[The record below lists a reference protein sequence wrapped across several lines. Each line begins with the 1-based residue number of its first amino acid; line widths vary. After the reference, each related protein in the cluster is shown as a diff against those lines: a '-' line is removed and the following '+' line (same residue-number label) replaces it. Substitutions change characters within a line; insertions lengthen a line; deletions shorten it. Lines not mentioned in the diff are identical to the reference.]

1 MGLTTSNRNERKPR
15 DADPC
20 DIAELGGDE
29 GRNAN
34 FSASRSKEPSLLGFD
49 YNRVCIV
56 DLLGRKFSSKQS

>member
-1 MGLTTSNRNERKPR
+1 MGLTTSNRNELKPR

-20 DIAELGGDE
+20 DIAELGG

-34 FSASRSKEPSLLGFD
+34 FSASHSKEPSLLGFD